1 MASFSV
7 HGFPIPFTAPRIFP
21 PTPRICRSDEFPNAY
36 TLRYSALGLVALFRR
51 RGVPGKSQSGRQPK
65 KAMGVCSEHTPVI
78 LRSKLRGRC
87 TFARLPDF
95 LHRSPDFPPL
105 PGFAGRTGSRTLT
118 RCDTAP
124 SALLPCSGGAVC
136 PEKANPEGNRKSNG
150 RVFRTHAHYDVEQI
164 AASVPLIC
172 PRHAAFIGFRNFI
185 CSYICRP
192 CAPRMP
198 HGFIIGCVGFVPALR
213 IPPCPVLSSGAPVGR
228 RPCAPKKHVFRI

>member
-1 MASFSV
+1 M
-7 HGFPIPFTAPRIFP
+7 HGFLISFTAPRIFP
-21 PTPRICRSDEFPNAY
+21 
-36 TLRYSALGLVALFRR
+36 
-51 RGVPGKSQSGRQPK
+51 
-65 KAMGVCSEHTPVI
+65 
-78 LRSKLRGRC
+78 
-87 TFARLPDF
+87 
-95 LHRSPDFPPL
+95 RSPDLSAGQAPGRLHAALPRPRSCCLVPAARRARKKPIRKATEKSNGRVFRTHARHTAKQIARPLYLCAASRFPSPLPGFPPL
-105 PGFAGRTGSRTLT
+105 PGFAGRTSSRTLT
-118 RCDTAP
+118 RCGTAP

-136 PEKANPEGNRKSNG
+136 PAKANAEGNRKSNG

>member
-1 MASFSV
+1 M
-7 HGFPIPFTAPRIFP
+7 HGFLISFTAPRIFP
-21 PTPRICRSDEFPNAY
+21 
-36 TLRYSALGLVALFRR
+36 
-51 RGVPGKSQSGRQPK
+51 
-65 KAMGVCSEHTPVI
+65 
-78 LRSKLRGRC
+78 
-87 TFARLPDF
+87 
-95 LHRSPDFPPL
+95 RSPDL
-105 PGFAGRTGSRTLT
+105 PAGRVPGRLH
-118 RCDTAP
+118 A
-124 SALLPCSGGAVC
+124 ALPRPRSCCLVPAARRARKK
-136 PEKANPEGNRKSNG
+136 PIRKATEKSNG

-198 HGFIIGCVGFVPALR
+198 HGFIIGRVGFVPALR

>member
-7 HGFPIPFTAPRIFP
+7 HGFPISFTAPRIFP
-21 PTPRICRSDEFPNAY
+21 RSPDLPAG
-36 TLRYSALGLVALFRR
+36 R
-51 RGVPGKSQSGRQPK
+51 VPGRLHAALPRPRPCCLVPVARRARK
-65 KAMGVCSEHTPVI
+65 KPIRKTTEKAAGVCSEHTPVI
-78 LRSKLRGRC
+78 LRSKLRGLC
-87 TFARLPDF
+87 TFVRLPDF

-105 PGFAGRTGSRTLT
+105 PGFAGRTGSLTLT
-118 RCDTAP
+118 RCATA
-124 SALLPCSGGAVC
+124 SSVLLPCSGGAVC